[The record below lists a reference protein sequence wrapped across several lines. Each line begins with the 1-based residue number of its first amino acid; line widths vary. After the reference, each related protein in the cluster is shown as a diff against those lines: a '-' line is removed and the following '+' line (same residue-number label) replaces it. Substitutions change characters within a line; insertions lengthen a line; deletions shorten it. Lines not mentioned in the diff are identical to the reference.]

1 MSIYDNLLEYSKSDY
16 YAFHMPG
23 HKRQSLDGLPSNI
36 DITEIDGFDDLHE
49 PEGII
54 LEEQH
59 RIARLYKAKA
69 SFILVNGSTVGNLVG
84 IYGFLKA
91 SDTCLIDRSSHR
103 SIYNAV
109 KVTGCDVQYLS
120 NISADNIIEQL
131 NSNTKIRLVVLT
143 SPSYEGI
150 VLNIEEIARVCH
162 EYDVALMVDC
172 AHGAHFGFHECFPK
186 SPVELGA
193 DIVVMSLHKT
203 LPALTQT
210 AVLHVCSDRVNIDR
224 IREAIDIFETSSP
237 SYVLMAS
244 VSKAMDIIGKEDAF
258 LEYVK
263 LLKAFYK
270 ENADLKHLKL
280 WQDSYDKK
288 DISKVVI
295 SCKKTEITG
304 PKLLDIL
311 NETYHLQMEMAA
323 ADYVIAMTSMYD
335 TKEGFNRLTKALH
348 DIDSSLKGI
357 DTTEIEHELVTDL
370 KAVHNIDQITK
381 DIFPVQKLKAKE
393 VKDYDWESVS
403 IDKACGRICAK
414 PVLIYP
420 PGSPVIVE
428 GEVYDDSLINTIK
441 KASDLGL
448 HVPGL
453 SDAKEVVVIK

>member
-23 HKRQSLDGLPSNI
+23 HKRQPVDGLPSNI
-36 DITEIDGFDDLHE
+36 DITEIEGFDDLHE

-84 IYGFLKA
+84 VYGFLKS
-91 SDTCLIDRSSHR
+91 SDTCLIDRGSHR
-103 SIYNAV
+103 SVYNAV
-109 KVTGCDVQYLS
+109 KVTGCDVQY
-120 NISADNIIEQL
+120 ISTISVDKIREQL
-131 NSNTKIRLVVLT
+131 SDNPRICLVVLT
-143 SPSYEGI
+143 SPSYEGA

-172 AHGAHFGFHECFPK
+172 AHGAHFGFHEIFPK

-210 AVLHVCSDRVNIDR
+210 AVLHICSDRIDIDR
-224 IREAIDIFETSSP
+224 IKEAIDIFETSSP

-244 VSKAMDIIGKEDAF
+244 VSKAMDIIEKEDAF
-258 LEYVK
+258 FEYVNQ
-263 LLKAFYK
+263 LKAFYEDNK
-270 ENADLKHLKL
+270 DLKHLQL
-280 WQDSYDKK
+280 WQDTYDKK
-288 DISKVVI
+288 DIGKVVI

-304 PKLLDIL
+304 PKLLNIL

-323 ADYVIAMTSMYD
+323 SDYVIAMTSMYD
-335 TKEGFNRLTKALH
+335 TNEGFSRLTKALH
-348 DIDSSLKGI
+348 DIDSSLKGVDI
-357 DTTEIEHELVTDL
+357 IECDLEIVSDIEAIHYKDHIV
-370 KAVHNIDQITK
+370 N
-381 DIFPVQKLKAKE
+381 DIFPVQRLKAKE

-403 IDKACGRICAK
+403 INMACGRICAK
-414 PVLIYP
+414 AVLIYP

-428 GEVYDDSLINTIK
+428 GEVYDDNLINTIM

-453 SDAKEVVVIK
+453 SDTKEVVVIR